1 MQKLYYIKQLNIV
14 SFSFVPLTYSKMQSH
29 RLTTPTDRRHLLTLV
44 ISSAF
49 HLPQSNVRI
58 FNVAQGQLCLQAPHT
73 HVCANAR
80 TLENSKCRCDDEA
93 HALIDTPIWFGD
105 ILCMVFF
112 LLRSPRVVALFWS
125 IAVNGTS
132 FLFARMS
139 FGVSA
144 SFIFSFFYFT

>member
-1 MQKLYYIKQLNIV
+1 MKRLKMVNSINNNLFFFLIKTKKKNKVQKLYCIKQLNII
-14 SFSFVPLTYSKMQSH
+14 SFSFVPLTYSKMQRH
-29 RLTTPTDRRHLLTLV
+29 QLTTPTDRRHLLTLV

-73 HVCANAR
+73 YVCANAR

-112 LLRSPRVVALFWS
+112 YFVLLE
-125 IAVNGTS
+125 
-132 FLFARMS
+132 
-139 FGVSA
+139 
-144 SFIFSFFYFT
+144 